1 MARHITRAKNH
12 VFKNSDLNQVLH
24 AAEGNTMLSKTKGA
38 VCYIET
44 EKDIVLPKWD
54 WYRWLIGA
62 LGLGLSFSLRVGFL
76 FMGQWF
82 GSRVRSIDG
91 LCRRTLRAERRL
103 GRANPSFVW

>member
-44 EKDIVLPKWD
+44 EKGIILPK
-54 WYRWLIGA
+54 
-62 LGLGLSFSLRVGFL
+62 
-76 FMGQWF
+76 
-82 GSRVRSIDG
+82 
-91 LCRRTLRAERRL
+91 
-103 GRANPSFVW
+103 